1 MITIM
6 IVWLAIIFFALTTF
20 LLLLTGSFVWEEI
33 EDTPIGDFILKKMKG
48 EREQE

>member
-20 LLLLTGSFVWEEI
+20 LLLLMGSFVWEEI
-33 EDTPIGDFILKKMKG
+33 EDKPMGKFILKKLKG
-48 EREQE
+48 ESEQE